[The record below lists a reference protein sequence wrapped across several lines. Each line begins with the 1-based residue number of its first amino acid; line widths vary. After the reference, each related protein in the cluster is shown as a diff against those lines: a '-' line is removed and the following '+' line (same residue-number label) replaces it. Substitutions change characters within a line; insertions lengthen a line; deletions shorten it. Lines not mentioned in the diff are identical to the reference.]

1 MVTNVFRLGP
11 WVKLQMSEYE
21 ELLNMDGAD
30 KRWWDYRALFR
41 KYTSVGFMVALQPL
55 TLL

>member
-1 MVTNVFRLGP
+1 MTNVIPLGP

-30 KRWWDYRALFR
+30 KRWWDYRALFSR
-41 KYTSVGFMVALQPL
+41 STPVDCRQMLEY
-55 TLL
+55 